1 MKLEKEFKFLNL
13 QSVRRKE
20 AEKYKP
26 EEQFFCIV
34 NFLDDTNNPVR
45 FFSFNADM
53 NSNLIYAVQ
62 NGKLVGLQDCLVNF
76 ELNCTNGNWNVS
88 LKDVQY
94 DKY

>member
-1 MKLEKEFKFLNL
+1 MILEQDFKFLNL

-26 EEQFFCIV
+26 EEQYFYIV
-34 NFLDDTNNPVR
+34 NFLDNENNPVR
-45 FFSFNADM
+45 FFSFNADL
-53 NSNLIYAVQ
+53 NNNLTYAIQ
-62 NGKLVGLQDCLVNF
+62 NKKLVGLQDCLVKF
-76 ELNCTNGNWNVS
+76 ELNYANGNWNVS